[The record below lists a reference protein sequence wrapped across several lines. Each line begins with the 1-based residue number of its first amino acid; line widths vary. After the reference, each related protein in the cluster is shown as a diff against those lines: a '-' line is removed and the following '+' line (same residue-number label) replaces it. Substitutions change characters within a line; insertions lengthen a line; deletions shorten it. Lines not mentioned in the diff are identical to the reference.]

1 MCYWTERFNS
11 SFFTCVITDQI
22 GFRAV
27 HLPLLKKGKL
37 DCNKNKKK
45 INPASLNNPV
55 AYNLIAVMKNAHKN
69 AKQNKKQKLETKPS
83 RLATIKKNVVSLL

>member
-1 MCYWTERFNS
+1 M
-11 SFFTCVITDQI
+11 
-22 GFRAV
+22 
-27 HLPLLKKGKL
+27 
-37 DCNKNKKK
+37 KKK

-83 RLATIKKNVVSLL
+83 RLATI